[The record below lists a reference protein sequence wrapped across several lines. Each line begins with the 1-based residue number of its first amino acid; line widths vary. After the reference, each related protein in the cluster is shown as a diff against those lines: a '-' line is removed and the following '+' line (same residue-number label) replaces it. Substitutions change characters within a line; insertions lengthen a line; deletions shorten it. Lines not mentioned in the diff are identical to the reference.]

1 MKNMSSIAETIIDA
15 DIKETATQLPKACGY
30 SILCAVPDIEA
41 QYDSGILKSEE
52 TKRNEEILSVVYF
65 VIDLGPDC
73 YIDKDKFPSG
83 PYCKKGDFV
92 LVAAHT
98 GIQVNIH
105 GKAFRIIYDDQVRSI
120 VQDPRG
126 IRRQ

>member
-1 MKNMSSIAETIIDA
+1 MSSIAETVIDIDA
-15 DIKETATQLPKACGY
+15 KETATHLPQACGS
-30 SILCAVPDIEA
+30 SILCVVPDIEA

-52 TKRNEEILSVVYF
+52 TKRNETILSVVLF
-65 VIDLGPDC
+65 VVELGPDC
-73 YIDKDKFPSG
+73 YIDRDKFPSG

>member
-1 MKNMSSIAETIIDA
+1 MSSIAETVIDV

-52 TKRNEEILSVVYF
+52 TKRNEEILCVVYF
-65 VIDLGPDC
+65 VVDLGPDC

-105 GKAFRIIYDDQVRSI
+105 GKAFRIIYDDQVRSV

-126 IRRQ
+126 VRRQ

>member
-1 MKNMSSIAETIIDA
+1 MSSIAETVIDIDA
-15 DIKETATQLPKACGY
+15 KETATQLPEACGS
-30 SILCAVPDIEA
+30 SILCVVPDIEA

-52 TKRNEEILSVVYF
+52 TKRNETILSVVLF
-65 VIDLGPDC
+65 VVELGPDC
-73 YIDKDKFPSG
+73 YIEKDKFPSG

-105 GKAFRIIYDDQVRSI
+105 GKAFRLIYDDQVRSI

>member
-52 TKRNEEILSVVYF
+52 TNRNEEILSVVLF
-65 VIDLGPDC
+65 VIELGPDC
-73 YIDKDKFPSG
+73 YIDRDKFPSG

-105 GKAFRIIYDDQVRSI
+105 GKAFRIIYDDQVRSV

-126 IRRQ
+126 VRRQ

>member
-1 MKNMSSIAETIIDA
+1 MSSIAETIIDA

-41 QYDSGILKSEE
+41 QYD
-52 TKRNEEILSVVYF
+52 
-65 VIDLGPDC
+65 
-73 YIDKDKFPSG
+73 
-83 PYCKKGDFV
+83 
-92 LVAAHT
+92 T

-105 GKAFRIIYDDQVRSI
+105 GKAFRIIYDDQVRSV

-126 IRRQ
+126 VRRQ

>member
-1 MKNMSSIAETIIDA
+1 MSNSAETVV
-15 DIKETATQLPKACGY
+15 DIGVGEVATQLPEACGY

-52 TKRNEEILSVVYF
+52 TKRNEEILSVVLF
-65 VIDLGPDC
+65 VIELGPDC
-73 YIDKDKFPSG
+73 YIDRDKFPSG

>member
-1 MKNMSSIAETIIDA
+1 MKNMSSIAETVIDIDA
-15 DIKETATQLPKACGY
+15 KETATQLPEACGS
-30 SILCAVPDIEA
+30 SILCVVPDIEA

-52 TKRNEEILSVVYF
+52 TKRNETILSVVLF
-65 VIDLGPDC
+65 VVELGPDC
-73 YIDKDKFPSG
+73 YIEKDKFPSG

>member
-1 MKNMSSIAETIIDA
+1 MSSIAETVIDIDA
-15 DIKETATQLPKACGY
+15 KETATQLPEACGS
-30 SILCAVPDIEA
+30 SILCVVPDIEA

-52 TKRNEEILSVVYF
+52 TKRNETILSVVLF
-65 VIDLGPDC
+65 VVELGPDC
-73 YIDKDKFPSG
+73 YIEKDKFPSG

-105 GKAFRIIYDDQVRSI
+105 GKAFRIIYDDQVRSV

-126 IRRQ
+126 VRRQ

>member
-1 MKNMSSIAETIIDA
+1 MKNMSSIAETVIDIDA
-15 DIKETATQLPKACGY
+15 KETATQLPEACGY
-30 SILCAVPDIEA
+30 SILCVVPDIEA

-52 TKRNEEILSVVYF
+52 TKRNETILSVVLF
-65 VIDLGPDC
+65 VVELGPDC
-73 YIDKDKFPSG
+73 YIEKDKFPSG

>member
-15 DIKETATQLPKACGY
+15 DIKETATQLTKACGY

-52 TKRNEEILSVVYF
+52 TKRNEAILSVVLF
-65 VIDLGPDC
+65 VIELGPDC
-73 YIDKDKFPSG
+73 YIEKDKFPSG

-105 GKAFRIIYDDQVRSI
+105 GKAFRLIYDDQVRSI

>member
-1 MKNMSSIAETIIDA
+1 MSSIAETVIDIDA
-15 DIKETATQLPKACGY
+15 KETATQLPEACGS
-30 SILCAVPDIEA
+30 SILCVVPDIEA

-52 TKRNEEILSVVYF
+52 TKRNETILSVVLF
-65 VIDLGPDC
+65 VVELGPDC
-73 YIDKDKFPSG
+73 YIEKDKFPSG

>member
-1 MKNMSSIAETIIDA
+1 MSSIAETIIDA
-15 DIKETATQLPKACGY
+15 DIKETATQLPEACGY

-52 TKRNEEILSVVYF
+52 TKRNEEILSVVLF
-65 VIDLGPDC
+65 IIELGPDC
-73 YIDKDKFPSG
+73 YIDRDKFPSG

>member
-1 MKNMSSIAETIIDA
+1 MSNSAETVV
-15 DIKETATQLPKACGY
+15 DIGVGEVATQLPEACGY

-52 TKRNEEILSVVYF
+52 TKRNEEILCVVYF
-65 VIDLGPDC
+65 VVDLGPDC
-73 YIDKDKFPSG
+73 YIEKDKFPSG